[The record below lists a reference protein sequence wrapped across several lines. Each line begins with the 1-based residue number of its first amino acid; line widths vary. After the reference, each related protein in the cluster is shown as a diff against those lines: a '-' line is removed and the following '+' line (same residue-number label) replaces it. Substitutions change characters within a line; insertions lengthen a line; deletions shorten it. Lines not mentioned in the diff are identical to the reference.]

1 MKINIKNITW
11 LLLLLAVWGCSK
23 KNENYKELIK
33 GGEIY
38 YPGVIANANYRAG
51 KLRTQLVWNPSPD
64 PKIVKYKV
72 YWNNKQDSLI
82 VNATSHN
89 PLDTVKVL
97 VSNLTEGTYNFSI
110 NSIDSDGHISISK
123 TINGVRV
130 YGAVYAGGIFNRG
143 YNADNPFTVDITTG
157 VVKLNFNQIT
167 LDSVTINTKTV
178 LTYTDNAGKTQ
189 TTLLKPTDSIVTIND
204 FKFGTDVTYQSSY
217 LPFRGAIDTFTVAAP
232 TLFPRVRRIGD
243 ITSLYIKNAGY
254 PFVRGDNG
262 TNKWGTPKDWQY
274 NSNVLNQDGG
284 KGGGWSW
291 DNNGCIHFE
300 AKDYSGDGV
309 NNGKVYQT
317 ITLPAG
323 SYALDIET
331 AGYGGTFNANEIV
344 AVANSL
350 PDISNLGNP
359 LAIYK
364 GDQNNMGGVH
374 TLSFTL
380 ATTTTITFGWVVS
393 TQSYTYLQFKG
404 VKLRSL

>member
-1 MKINIKNITW
+1 
-11 LLLLLAVWGCSK
+11 
-23 KNENYKELIK
+23 
-33 GGEIY
+33 
-38 YPGVIANANYRAG
+38 
-51 KLRTQLVWNPSPD
+51 
-64 PKIVKYKV
+64 
-72 YWNNKQDSLI
+72 
-82 VNATSHN
+82 
-89 PLDTVKVL
+89 
-97 VSNLTEGTYNFSI
+97 
-110 NSIDSDGHISISK
+110 
-123 TINGVRV
+123 
-130 YGAVYAGGIFNRG
+130 
-143 YNADNPFTVDITTG
+143 
-157 VVKLNFNQIT
+157 
-167 LDSVTINTKTV
+167 
-178 LTYTDNAGKTQ
+178 
-189 TTLLKPTDSIVTIND
+189 
-204 FKFGTDVTYQSSY
+204 
-217 LPFRGAIDTFTVAAP
+217 
-232 TLFPRVRRIGD
+232 
-243 ITSLYIKNAGY
+243 
-254 PFVRGDNG
+254 
-262 TNKWGTPKDWQY
+262 
-274 NSNVLNQDGG
+274 VLNQDGG